1 MLFYA
6 IFNVFKQMNEF
17 QKVTKKSIWLQCD
30 AGQKLQVVPNLV
42 PSVPLF
48 SFEDQERF
56 DGLLSE
62 CYWKKKKRISTSLK
76 RPFSCQEAIP
86 MGSCLLYAKY

>member
-1 MLFYA
+1 MY
-6 IFNVFKQMNEF
+6 VS
-17 QKVTKKSIWLQCD
+17 KKSIWLQCD